1 MKKLTKKKRIIGRR
15 RFTLSVA
22 IGLLFLGLALL
33 VSDKPNPIE
42 LFVILFGST
51 VYTYGFNTAINLN
64 NFKRF
69 FGVVGA
75 MVLPTVIITLNNNSN
90 PDVPVSLVK
99 SFGIG
104 FLFSYMLLGSVILLI
119 LTWGL
124 KKKEL

>member
-1 MKKLTKKKRIIGRR
+1 MKKSMKKKRIIARR
-15 RFTLSVA
+15 RLTLSVV
-22 IGLLFLGLALL
+22 IGLFFFGLALL
-33 VSDKPNPIE
+33 LSDKPSPIE

-69 FGVVGA
+69 FGVLGA
-75 MVLPTVIITLNNNSN
+75 MVLPTVVIALNTNSN
-90 PDVPVSLVK
+90 PDVPVSIVK

-124 KKKEL
+124 RKKES

>member
-15 RFTLSVA
+15 RFTLSVV

-33 VSDKPNPIE
+33 ASDKPNPIE

-51 VYTYGFNTAINLN
+51 VYIYGFNKAINLN

-75 MVLPTVIITLNNNSN
+75 MALPTVLIALNTNSN
-90 PDVPVSLVK
+90 PADPVSLVK

-124 KKKEL
+124 RKKES